1 MRIETEVPGFQ
12 LEILT
17 LLFSGHLLDFCN
29 LLNGRWLISINQVVE
44 QFIHMT
50 HVTSHPVLQYIVG
63 IGLVAQ
69 QLSHLTAQIYE
80 PLADIEIIL
89 RIVVDTLRVLGH
101 IHLPT
106 KLPLSA
112 IGHKGRIAGKVECEH
127 PTVEML
133 LFGSEGCSLARRLR
147 QSVELSLVGNVQRES
162 LILLQQILRELQPKH

>member
-17 LLFSGHLLDFCN
+17 LLFSSHLLDFCN

-44 QFIHMT
+44 QLIHMT

-69 QLSHLTAQIYE
+69 QLRHLTAQIYE

-89 RIVVDTLRVLGH
+89 RIVVDTLRVL
-101 IHLPT
+101 
-106 KLPLSA
+106 A
-112 IGHKGRIAGKVECEH
+112 IYIC
-127 PTVEML
+127 
-133 LFGSEGCSLARRLR
+133 RRSSR
-147 QSVELSLVGNVQRES
+147 
-162 LILLQQILRELQPKH
+162 